1 MAKQIVGLD
10 KAHAFWGMA
19 KDGKLEMANDKTPYL
34 TTEDAREWLKDGYKS
49 VKVYLLVED
58 E

>member
-10 KAHAFWGMA
+10 KAKAFWGRA
-19 KDGKLEMANDKTPYL
+19 KNGILNLYRLYDYKRDALDNILDGEKV
-34 TTEDAREWLKDGYKS
+34 

-58 E
+58 K